1 MKRNRTIDLL
11 RFILSLLI
19 VPIHADLFVDVSR
32 PLFLCFSLGLVRV
45 GVPFFFIVSGYYL
58 RDRVERGKSIRGN
71 MLRFLKRWILFILL
85 DLAITGIYYYPT
97 YPDSLAFIHK
107 VLFTGLSDAYWFMP
121 MLIISQLI
129 LIPVFRKGYISAA
142 LFIGLVMYLFA
153 MTHDSYSFIFEGTWI
168 YRLSGLHTDL
178 FIFPQSGLVESIFFL
193 SIGGWIHQ
201 NREKVFMKLKNANR
215 QLVLGIVLFSV
226 LLMLEAYLTQ
236 SSGAYDGNCY
246 LSLIPLPTL
255 LFLWAL
261 VFDPVAFDTR
271 DLGAMSFYIYLIHPI
286 AVSVMRMAGVN
297 SVIRTLVPIAVSLTL
312 SFVIV
317 KAFSRLRHI

>member
-1 MKRNRTIDLL
+1 
-11 RFILSLLI
+11 
-19 VPIHADLFVDVSR
+19 
-32 PLFLCFSLGLVRV
+32 
-45 GVPFFFIVSGYYL
+45 
-58 RDRVERGKSIRGN
+58 
-71 MLRFLKRWILFILL
+71 
-85 DLAITGIYYYPT
+85 
-97 YPDSLAFIHK
+97 
-107 VLFTGLSDAYWFMP
+107 

-168 YRLSGLHTDL
+168 YRLSGLHRDL